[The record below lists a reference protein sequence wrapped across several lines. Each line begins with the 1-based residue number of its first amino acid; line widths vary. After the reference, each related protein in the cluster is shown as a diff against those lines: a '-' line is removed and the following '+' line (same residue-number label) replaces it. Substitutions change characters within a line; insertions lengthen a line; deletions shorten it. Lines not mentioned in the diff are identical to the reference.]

1 VMSAVAVWFCR
12 ALGPLLLLAA
22 WQAAE

>member
-1 VMSAVAVWFCR
+1 VMSAVAVWLCR
-12 ALGPLLLLAA
+12 VLGPLLLLAE